1 MQLESGMFSSLI
13 KRFYSPFCS
22 SIRSSIIGIAYDFIR
37 LILNKAN
44 EWIALI
50 YTSSSPREIY
60 KDTMRCD
67 DVSDSKC
74 KIHSHTYVVSFGA
87 LITELMKRNQ
97 LKMLLHMIESKAHS
111 VCVCAKC
118 RYIFAKWM
126 LFTTEEK
133 KNLLNLVDMIRVYI
147 YTKTELICH
156 PNRRHTFAKLIK
168 NRMKFKMQFTWLH
181 LFLLLNSEFFF
192 FLIIFHERTCIVR
205 IFNVLPTCN
214 CHFQLSFLQIST
226 TNMPNSSL

>member
-50 YTSSSPREIY
+50 YTSSSPRE
-60 KDTMRCD
+60 KNTKMRCD
-67 DVSDSKC
+67 AMMYLIRNAKY
-74 KIHSHTYVVSFGA
+74 IHMYVVSFGA

-97 LKMLLHMIESKAHS
+97 VKMLLHMIESKAHS
-111 VCVCAKC
+111 VCAKC

-126 LFTTEEK
+126 LFATAK

-147 YTKTELICH
+147 YENWANLSSESTAYIRKTD
-156 PNRRHTFAKLIK
+156 
-168 NRMKFKMQFTWLH
+168 
-181 LFLLLNSEFFF
+181 
-192 FLIIFHERTCIVR
+192 
-205 IFNVLPTCN
+205 
-214 CHFQLSFLQIST
+214 
-226 TNMPNSSL
+226 

>member
-60 KDTMRCD
+60 KDAMRCD

-97 LKMLLHMIESKAHS
+97 LKILLHMIESKAHS
-111 VCVCAKC
+111 VCVQSVD
-118 RYIFAKWM
+118 IF
-126 LFTTEEK
+126 LQNECYLRQK
-133 KNLLNLVDMIRVYI
+133 KKKLAELGWHDTSIYI
-147 YTKTELICH
+147 YENWANLSSESTAYIRKTD
-156 PNRRHTFAKLIK
+156 
-168 NRMKFKMQFTWLH
+168 
-181 LFLLLNSEFFF
+181 
-192 FLIIFHERTCIVR
+192 
-205 IFNVLPTCN
+205 
-214 CHFQLSFLQIST
+214 
-226 TNMPNSSL
+226 